1 VQARDAGAP
10 DLAWDAAV
18 PDVRDAAP
26 RLPTAAERKAAIEAI
41 EAFIESRNQTS
52 PPSAAGL
59 GEQLTQQGFT
69 ASDVEDLIRSGPLA
83 FRPTGANPDAGYGD
97 FALVDVACYHA
108 NYSSKYWLYVPASY
122 QPTRKTPLVVVGHGG
137 NSQMSAEYARS
148 TAHSYISSYRPM
160 ADGTL
165 GAILVAPATTVGWGP
180 LGDVL
185 IEAVI
190 SKTIREYNIDPDR
203 IAITG
208 QSMGGHLTWRSA
220 MNHGDRYAAFS
231 PQSGGYASYVDDHII
246 ENVFGTVGYVTYGTT
261 EPYDL
266 DLTNDRLGAW
276 LKEHKYPWTI
286 VKKSGGHEIYTDEI
300 PAIATVFAAS
310 TRNLYP
316 ARTFLHAVGELRY
329 PNANTPTGE
338 SIAGRPLR
346 WNFRNWIEVE
356 PRPEVAAGV
365 TFYGE
370 NKGNNRLE
378 IQSNGVR
385 HLNVLL
391 HPKMVDLA
399 SPVTIVVNGEVKH
412 AAVVPTDL
420 SQLLERVRE
429 LDDRGRIYHASVPI
443 DIATDTS
450 VPVPSYP

>member
-1 VQARDAGAP
+1 
-10 DLAWDAAV
+10 
-18 PDVRDAAP
+18 
-26 RLPTAAERKAAIEAI
+26 
-41 EAFIESRNQTS
+41 
-52 PPSAAGL
+52 
-59 GEQLTQQGFT
+59 
-69 ASDVEDLIRSGPLA
+69 
-83 FRPTGANPDAGYGD
+83 
-97 FALVDVACYHA
+97 
-108 NYSSKYWLYVPASY
+108 
-122 QPTRKTPLVVVGHGG
+122 
-137 NSQMSAEYARS
+137 
-148 TAHSYISSYRPM
+148 
-160 ADGTL
+160 
-165 GAILVAPATTVGWGP
+165 
-180 LGDVL
+180 VL